1 MGSPI
6 RLTDNEHR
14 PTAAVVLAAM
24 CALVGLIVLG
34 AWTSRALFIVA
45 LIGAL
50 AVLGYAA
57 WRWPRA
63 TLVGAILA
71 TLGDPYVLRGL
82 VPAELHPL
90 ITGFAELLL
99 VVVGAPIVVRT
110 ARAGRL
116 VPALRDPVTFLALG
130 YVAVALISAFIN
142 GVPPLVAVLGIVVT
156 VDALAVYYLVRML
169 PFERQS
175 VSIAIGAL
183 VGVTVLAALL
193 GIAQSVLTPDILW
206 FQAFA
211 GRFGEGSRVTGFL
224 GNPNLLAALTGFTL
238 PFPLYATWHLG
249 SPASRGAA
257 IVISFIL
264 ALSLVL
270 TFSRGAWVAVV
281 LGVGIGALI
290 MDRRVLLVLAAVAV
304 AGYLVAAYGP
314 RDLLVDPSQRPA
326 YGDDIVDSLGRRL
339 GAIADNEDLRLRYIV
354 EGMPIVLDHLLLGV
368 GPGRYGGAVATI
380 TDSPVYAEY
389 GASLYGYRTVHDFWL
404 HSLGEV
410 GVLGTTLIL
419 TMVIGLIGKMV
430 WAARRARG
438 VDRIL
443 LAGIATG
450 GMVMTINNLT
460 EMLLEGNF
468 PAFAIWML
476 LGFGS
481 LLAGTVLLAA
491 DPSRTPPRPEVA

>member
-1 MGSPI
+1 M
-6 RLTDNEHR
+6 TDAGNR
-14 PTAAVVLAAM
+14 PTAAVVLAALS
-24 CALVGLIVLG
+24 ALVGLLLLG
-34 AWTSRALFIVA
+34 AWTSRVLFIVA
-45 LIGAL
+45 LI
-50 AVLGYAA
+50 AVLGVLVHAA

-82 VPAELHPL
+82 VPAEMHPL
-90 ITGFAELLL
+90 ITGFAEALL
-99 VVVGAPIVVRT
+99 VVAGAPILVRA
-110 ARAGRL
+110 ARTGRL
-116 VPALRDPVTFLALG
+116 VRALRDPVTFLALG
-130 YVAVALISAFIN
+130 YVVIALVSAFIN

-156 VDALAVYYLVRML
+156 VDAIAVYYLVRML
-169 PFERQS
+169 PFERS
-175 VSIAIGAL
+175 SASIAVGAL
-183 VGVTVLAALL
+183 VGGAVLAALL

-224 GNPNLLAALTGFTL
+224 GNPNLLAALIGFTL
-238 PFPLYATWHLG
+238 PFPLYASRHLE
-249 SPASRGAA
+249 SPTSRRIA
-257 IVISFIL
+257 IGVSFIL
-264 ALSLVL
+264 ALSLIL

-290 MDRRVLLVLAAVAV
+290 MDRRVLLVLGAVVV

-339 GAIADNEDLRLRYIV
+339 GALADNEDLRLRYIV

-419 TMVIGLIGKMV
+419 AMVIGLIGRLV
-430 WAARRARG
+430 RAARKARG

-450 GMVMTINNLT
+450 GIVMTINNLT

-468 PAFAIWML
+468 PAFVIWML

-481 LLAGTVLLAA
+481 LLAGTVLLGQE
-491 DPSRTPPRPEVA
+491 PSPIPSQPAVT